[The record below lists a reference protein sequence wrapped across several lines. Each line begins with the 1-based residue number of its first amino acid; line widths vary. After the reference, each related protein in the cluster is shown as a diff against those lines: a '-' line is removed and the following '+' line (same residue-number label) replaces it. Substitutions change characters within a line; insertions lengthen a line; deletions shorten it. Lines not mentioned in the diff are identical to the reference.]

1 MILIIN
7 TSNNNKFH
15 IALLQ
20 KQECLLSRD
29 VEAPFEQEEFFLQT
43 LSEML
48 KELEQKTT
56 AIEAVGIVDG
66 PGSFSSLR
74 IGVMVANTLGWV
86 LSIPLVTVH
95 GDEFDNND
103 KLYEVVLARLS
114 DPMNHKQFVMP
125 EYGREPNI
133 G

>member
-20 KQECLLSRD
+20 KQECLLNRD
-29 VEAPFEQEEFFLQT
+29 VEAPFEQEEFLLST

-48 KELEQKTT
+48 KELEQKIT
-56 AIEAVGIVDG
+56 ALEAIGIVDG

-74 IGVMVANTLGWV
+74 IGAIVANTLGWA
-86 LSIPLVTVH
+86 LSIPLVTAH

-103 KLYEVVLARLS
+103 KLYELVLARLS
-114 DPMNHKQFVMP
+114 NSINHKQFVMP
-125 EYGREPNI
+125 KYGREPNI